1 MLNNL
6 PPLSGAILISNPRT
20 TEMPSALQNV
30 SALGG
35 LYFAKNN
42 PIALTNGVALTEAQD
57 NPNNRRTVNLIARYT
72 VKNFAKIKGS
82 SLEEKTRKVAA
93 RWFTERKKPASQR
106 SVSRTAMYGKAGTRG
121 AAFKQKK
128 GSPSR
133 LKGQSDTRKLA
144 YREARVAAAEALASL
159 YNSPNPAGYVSRV
172 LGSKGAVYRSKSKK
186 KPALF
191 FGGRVKSYATNVKN
205 IRGWNYNRTQRRAAG
220 KYGHAKGHASYR
232 SANPFATKY
241 PQAVKRAKTTVSQA
255 RFKGVKRAQEQ
266 AWEMKPKK
274 SKFTA
279 TSSKKGKKGAK
290 VAAAATTGRKLS
302 KKQLKEIRE
311 IKLAQELGRIGAIT
325 NPQVRTFREYLMDY
339 ALPVT
344 VSGAVAGSVHA
355 AAHHF
360 GVTDKIEEYALKIP
374 YVGEYVAKVP
384 FTIQGLAVG
393 GALAL
398 AARSSEST
406 ARTLRW
412 LRVRPLSSAAVS
424 TSTTSSASTWRLVR
438 RLLLLMRLLDTN
450 TRGYAADMGGL
461 GFSEGSAH
469 AGSAPYGDGFAYQ
482 TAPLTADLSGVDFG
496 QARLNDAFYSGA
508 DFSEQEGQ
516 AILNGRHDFM
526 GSFGAPPVRM
536 GGAPAGASHLAGR
549 AGHRWG
555 WLVKMV
561 GWSQA
566 ARIAA
571 MPPKDRL
578 EVIRRIRAAALSA
591 AQEAELLDQ
600 ARQLAHE
607 ADMDSQEPA
616 LVSGNSASAAAGAAG
631 PTGLGGLVLDL
642 GSDDFGATL
651 FAQS

>member
-1 MLNNL
+1 
-6 PPLSGAILISNPRT
+6 
-20 TEMPSALQNV
+20 MPSALQNV

-398 AARSSEST
+398 AAPKLGKYGSHVALVAGSAIVFGSGLDLYNIVSQYLASRQAAAAADAT
-406 ARTLRW
+406 AGYEY
-412 LRVRPLSSAAVS
+412 A
-424 TSTTSSASTWRLVR
+424 
-438 RLLLLMRLLDTN
+438 
-450 TRGYAADMGGL
+450 GYAADMGGL